1 MFYDFLYAYTRQQFS
16 FAHTQRPE
24 GHYTKSKA
32 EEIFGKLKKIC
43 REGSKEKKITFDQGE
58 YYCLEKKNFNYCFI

>member
-1 MFYDFLYAYTRQQFS
+1 MFYDFYIPTLENNFHL
-16 FAHTQRPE
+16 HTQRPE

-43 REGSKEKKITFDQGE
+43 REGSKEKKITFDQGG
-58 YYCLEKKNFNYCFI
+58 YYCLNKINFN